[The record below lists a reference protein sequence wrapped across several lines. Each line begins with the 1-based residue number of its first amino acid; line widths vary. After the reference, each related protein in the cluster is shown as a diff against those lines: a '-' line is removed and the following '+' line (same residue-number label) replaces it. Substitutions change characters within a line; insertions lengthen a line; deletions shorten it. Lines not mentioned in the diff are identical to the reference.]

1 MIHSER
7 DGFLRLR
14 EALEGDDFGK
24 TEVNLKYGDKE
35 KIKEEVIKMN
45 KVLEHVKIT
54 GFTHCRN
61 VIQAA
66 MRIVREEVG
75 MKKSNA
81 KKKNEPSWRRK
92 ILRDISRLRK
102 DLSRIEAW
110 SAGRW
115 KKGQEQRERLAR
127 SKVWAEKKR
136 VCIDNRRTE
145 TENNCKSH

>member
-1 MIHSER
+1 MET
-7 DGFLRLR
+7 
-14 EALEGDDFGK
+14 K
-24 TEVNLKYGDKE
+24 K
-35 KIKEEVIKMN
+35 KIKEQVIKMN

-66 MRIVREEVG
+66 MRIVGEEVG
-75 MKKSNA
+75 MKKSNG
-81 KKKNEPSWRRK
+81 KKKNEPSWKRK

-110 SAGRW
+110 FAGRW
-115 KKGQEQRERLAR
+115 KKGQEQRETLGR

-136 VCIDNRRTE
+136 VCIDNGRTE
-145 TENNCKSH
+145 TENNCNCH

>member
-1 MIHSER
+1 
-7 DGFLRLR
+7 
-14 EALEGDDFGK
+14 
-24 TEVNLKYGDKE
+24 
-35 KIKEEVIKMN
+35 
-45 KVLEHVKIT
+45 
-54 GFTHCRN
+54 
-61 VIQAA
+61 
-66 MRIVREEVG
+66 MRIVGEEVG

-136 VCIDNRRTE
+136 VFIDNGRTE
-145 TENNCKSH
+145 TENDCKSH